1 MSATMDAGT
10 TMRASAPPSGPDDAA
25 AKTAAA
31 LRIRRSH
38 LAEVEA
44 LLGAWRGSVAACR
57 GELAAVASRIDAV
70 EAQIGRVKASAGAV
84 LAGLDRGGRS

>member
-1 MSATMDAGT
+1 MDEVAIAT
-10 TMRASAPPSGPDDAA
+10 RASAPWSGTVDAA

-57 GELAAVASRIDAV
+57 SDLAVVESRIDAV
-70 EAQIGRVKASAGAV
+70 ETLIERLKAAAIAMRDRMEAGA
-84 LAGLDRGGRS
+84 RT